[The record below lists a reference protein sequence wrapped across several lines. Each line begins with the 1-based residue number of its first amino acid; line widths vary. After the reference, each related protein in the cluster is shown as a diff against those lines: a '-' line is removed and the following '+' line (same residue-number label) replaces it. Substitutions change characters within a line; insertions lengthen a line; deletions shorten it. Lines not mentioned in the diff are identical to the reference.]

1 MTLSLPVPRIAGALV
16 TGALAG
22 LLAMGKGRRQ
32 RSVQRARD
40 ALGLLRSGE
49 GRKVWRAVRVRVFSR
64 TLSLGLRRD
73 VGIPFTAPASKIPLT
88 IRPLGPQDDLSF
100 LAPAPGLDRK
110 SAWGRLTQR
119 RMLADDL
126 PTCWIALG
134 PDGQVCYMQWL
145 VAPKD
150 DARVQTR
157 WGGLFPKLQQDEAL
171 LEGAY
176 TEESHRGQGIMAH
189 AMAKIAEAARAFGAR
204 QVITFVDHTNVASL
218 KGCEKAGFA
227 PYVERRVT
235 WFLFR
240 RRIRFVPLAGDA
252 ATAALTR
259 NTHT

>member
-1 MTLSLPVPRIAGALV
+1 MTLPLPLPRIAGALV

-22 LLAMGKGRRQ
+22 LLAMGKGRRR
-32 RSVQRARD
+32 RSLQRARD
-40 ALGLLRSGE
+40 AFGLLRSGE
-49 GRKVWRAVRVRVFSR
+49 SRRVWRAVRVRVFSR
-64 TLSLGLRRD
+64 TLSFGLRRD
-73 VGIPFTAPASKIPLT
+73 LGMPFTPPAAKIPLT
-88 IRPLGPQDDLSF
+88 IRPLGSQDDLSF
-100 LAPAPGLDRK
+100 LAPVPGLDRTA
-110 SAWGRLTQR
+110 AWGRLTQR
-119 RMLADDL
+119 RMLGDEL

-150 DARVQTR
+150 NARVQTR
-157 WGGLFPKLQQDEAL
+157 WGGLFPKLQHDEAL

-189 AMAKIAEAARAFGAR
+189 AMATIAEAAQAFGAR

-227 PYVERRVT
+227 PYVQRRVT

-240 RRIRFVPLAGDA
+240 RRIRFVPLGP
-252 ATAALTR
+252 ATAAPTR
-259 NTHT
+259 NTRT